1 MVAHPCDCVT
11 TDLIPLVRLT
21 EAYFWVGLAQVPIA
35 WSRGSLV
42 DHSSDY
48 TVSTVATMKW

>member
-48 TVSTVATMKW
+48 TVSTVATIKW